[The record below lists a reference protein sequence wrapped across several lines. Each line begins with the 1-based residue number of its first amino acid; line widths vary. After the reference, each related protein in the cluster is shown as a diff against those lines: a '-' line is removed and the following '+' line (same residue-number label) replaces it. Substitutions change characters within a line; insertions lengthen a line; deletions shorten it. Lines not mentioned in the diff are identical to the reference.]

1 MSTEITKT
9 NVPRSGFAFDKR
21 EKAYHV
27 YMFTLQKRNYGIGSR
42 EYCKQHSINRDT
54 FRGWLNRYP
63 QGQPYY
69 DINNAVAPEVPP
81 RTDSQM
87 VKLSSDQLI
96 PRRDNE
102 ITDIR
107 RDFCSSAVPVMI
119 KFYDSVISADS
130 SNLSLILSAIKTI
143 SNGQDR

>member
-1 MSTEITKT
+1 MNTETTIRQM
-9 NVPRSGFAFDKR
+9 PRSGNEFSKR

-27 YMFTLQKRNYGIGSR
+27 YMYTMQNRNYGISIS
-42 EYCKQHSINRDT
+42 EYVRQHNLFRGT

-69 DINNAVAPEVPP
+69 DVDNVTASETPAKAEK
-81 RTDSQM
+81 QM

-96 PRRDNE
+96 SRRDNE

-107 RDFCSSAVPVMI
+107 RDFGSSSPVMI

-130 SNLSLILSAIKTI
+130 SNLSLILSAIKNV
-143 SNGQDR
+143 SSGQDR